1 MLTAIPMHGNRIAGH
16 LARAPQVAIFD
27 QRGCEIAR
35 YDNPAAAEHCAG
47 KKQLLALL
55 RQHQVQRLVVR
66 NVGQHMAQ
74 RLLAMGLEI
83 RLTKGGDLQ
92 SAYCQDRCPL
102 PALTDPAQA
111 RPPRKAHDGAH
122 GLRRWVP
129 PRRGASHAL
138 AAAAASQPERRA
150 AHRTLPAY
158 LAPHR
163 PDASAPGCPIR
174 IWHRYEEIKFA

>member
-83 RLTKGGDLQ
+83 RLTKGAI
-92 SAYCQDRCPL
+92 SKAPTARIAARCRRSPIRRR
-102 PALTDPAQA
+102 PVRRA
-111 RPPRKAHDGAH
+111 RRTTA
-122 GLRRWVP
+122 RT
-129 PRRGASHAL
+129 
-138 AAAAASQPERRA
+138 AAAVGATTARSQPHLRCCSRVTARTARRTSYAANVSSASSAGRERAR
-150 AHRTLPAY
+150 LPHTN
-158 LAPHR
+158 LA
-163 PDASAPGCPIR
+163 SI
-174 IWHRYEEIKFA
+174 

>member
-122 GLRRWVP
+122 GCGGGCHHGAEPATPSLLQ
-129 PRRGASHAL
+129 PRH
-138 AAAAASQPERRA
+138 SQNG
-150 AHRTLPAY
+150 
-158 LAPHR
+158 APHIVR
-163 PDASAPGCPIR
+163 CQR
-174 IWHRYEEIKFA
+174 I

>member
-27 QRGCEIAR
+27 QQGSEIAR

-55 RQHQVQRLVVR
+55 RQQRVQRLVVR

-83 RLTKGGDLQ
+83 RLVKGGDLQ
-92 SAYCQDRCPL
+92 SACCQDPCPL

-111 RPPRKAHDGAH
+111 RPSRKAHDGAH
-122 GLRRWVP
+122 GCGGGCHGHSATPAAPSLLQ
-129 PRRGASHAL
+129 PRH
-138 AAAAASQPERRA
+138 SQNG
-150 AHRTLPAY
+150 
-158 LAPHR
+158 APHIVR
-163 PDASAPGCPIR
+163 CQR
-174 IWHRYEEIKFA
+174 I